1 MKELKETPW
10 GAIPEQWS
18 VSTIAEQSSVVTDYV
33 ANGSFAAL
41 AENVKYKSEEDVAVL
56 IRLVDFNNG
65 FKGDF
70 VFIDQ
75 QAYEFLGKS
84 KLFGEEI
91 IISNVGANV
100 GTVFKCPKLKYKMSL
115 APNSIM
121 VKFKGDNDFY
131 YYWFKSKQ
139 GQQMLQSIVT
149 GSAQPKFNKTNFKEL
164 LVPVPPIDEQKRIS
178 RILRSIDDKIELNN
192 RINHNLEEQAQA
204 LYRSWFVDF
213 EPFKNEE
220 FAESEMGMIP
230 SSCHIQKL
238 QDLCDVVTKGTTPTS
253 IGFSFTDAGIPFI
266 KVECIREDHVLEGSK
281 CAFIDSETHSALL
294 RSQIRPRDI
303 LFTIAGTLGRFCL
316 MPDYIKEANTN
327 QAVCIIRV
335 NPNAIPVDY
344 LYSLFLGR
352 YHVDYCSKNVQQ
364 AVQANLSLGTLKN
377 LPILIPGQEK
387 LKEYTESIRPIISA
401 MELRKEETRQLINC
415 RDSLLPRLMNGSL
428 TC

>member
-139 GQQMLQSIVT
+139 GQRMLQSIVT

-192 RINHNLEEQAQA
+192 RINHNLAA
-204 LYRSWFVDF
+204 
-213 EPFKNEE
+213 
-220 FAESEMGMIP
+220 
-230 SSCHIQKL
+230 
-238 QDLCDVVTKGTTPTS
+238 
-253 IGFSFTDAGIPFI
+253 
-266 KVECIREDHVLEGSK
+266 
-281 CAFIDSETHSALL
+281 
-294 RSQIRPRDI
+294 
-303 LFTIAGTLGRFCL
+303 
-316 MPDYIKEANTN
+316 
-327 QAVCIIRV
+327 
-335 NPNAIPVDY
+335 
-344 LYSLFLGR
+344 
-352 YHVDYCSKNVQQ
+352 
-364 AVQANLSLGTLKN
+364 
-377 LPILIPGQEK
+377 
-387 LKEYTESIRPIISA
+387 
-401 MELRKEETRQLINC
+401 
-415 RDSLLPRLMNGSL
+415 
-428 TC
+428 